1 LLSGRGDKLGTHG
14 MKVDGVSLL
23 ITVFDMSNLP
33 QATGASGAD
42 GSGGTVGVPNLPD
55 TDPRSLAAKTRLR
68 LLCYDPKNNAT
79 GTLIIDAK
87 TTLQVPHRACE
98 YIRGPSARKRAC
110 EGHALTLT

>member
-1 LLSGRGDKLGTHG
+1 
-14 MKVDGVSLL
+14 MSLL

-33 QATGASGAD
+33 QATGANGAD

-87 TTLQVPHRACE
+87 TTLQVITPRTDIYSPVHA
-98 YIRGPSARKRAC
+98 
-110 EGHALTLT
+110 HALTSSRLYPHTPRVSTRHAIRSN